1 MHKLHV
7 GGVLDPGEACRNR
20 VTLSIGRLGSDS
32 GYSLVFGLFE
42 KNECEEPFKWKMTCK
57 SVGCDRRSDRRCGS
71 KEAYKW
77 IGQTM
82 E

>member
-1 MHKLHV
+1 VASAKGGGRNAPQIALKSFISLHV

-42 KNECEEPFKWKMTCK
+42 KNECEE
-57 SVGCDRRSDRRCGS
+57 S
-71 KEAYKW
+71 
-77 IGQTM
+77 IQM
-82 E
+82 EDDVQVSGV